1 MRIMAAMLT
10 IGVWGACANYATF
23 QEVDTI
29 PDGQNRFGLGGTVT
43 SYRTKDSDGNIESV
57 VVPATSLWYRR
68 GVSERCELHVAAWI
82 PLGSSGGFK
91 CQVVGDRKTPGL
103 SLALG
108 LDLGFLLLTAGGDS
122 VAILDTYVPLYLGYR
137 ASPDFALYTSPKL
150 VLRAA
155 TLGSGSG
162 FSALGGGTVGLAMGA
177 DTTIYVEGSAMYDSD
192 VDGTAIQGAF
202 GVAF

>member
-1 MRIMAAMLT
+1 MRIIAVVLA
-10 IGVWGACANYATF
+10 IGVWGGCANYATF
-23 QEVDTI
+23 QEADTI
-29 PDGQNRFGLGGTVT
+29 PDGQSRFGLGGTVT
-43 SYRTKDSDGNIESV
+43 SYQAKDSEGNIDSV
-57 VVPATSLWYRR
+57 IVPATSLWYRR
-68 GVSERCELHVAAWI
+68 GVSERCELHVMAWI

-137 ASPDFALYTSPKL
+137 VNPEFALYTSPKFI
-150 VLRAA
+150 LRAA
-155 TLGSGSG
+155 TAGSNSG
-162 FSALGGGTVGLAMGA
+162 LSALGGGTVGIAMGSG
-177 DTTIYVEGSAMYDSD
+177 TTIYVEGSAMYDSD